1 MRFIDAESDNAG
13 NQDDWHD
20 EDNTGYEE
28 EDDWWFDDE
37 PGDDDWP
44 GDVYPG
50 MFDDGW
56 TAFDG
61 VLNQRMATRT
71 GPGTKYTEDHG
82 SLPESTEIVVYARE
96 DSGGTPWA
104 LVEFVRD
111 GKLVRAY
118 TGMKR
123 VDVEQ
128 ANLPKTTKKPK
139 TAVVIEDTTVYYGP
153 DAKYYLALDNPVA
166 AGTEVLV
173 YGVDRDFA
181 LVEYAKEDGDWI
193 RAWVSMPLVAFHTAF

>member
-1 MRFIDAESDNAG
+1 MVDPEGHIQYYDEG
-13 NQDDWHD
+13 DWH
-20 EDNTGYEE
+20 
-28 EDDWWFDDE
+28 EDDDDNWWFDDE
-37 PGDDDWP
+37 PHDDDWLN
-44 GDVYPG
+44 DIYPG
-50 MFDDGW
+50 MFNDGW

-61 VLNQRMATRT
+61 ALNQRMATRT

-82 SLPESTEIVVYARE
+82 TLPESTEIVIYAQE
-96 DSGGTPWA
+96 DSGGTPWV
-104 LVEFVRD
+104 LVEFVRN

-139 TAVVIEDTTVYYGP
+139 TAVVIGDTTVYYGP
-153 DAKYYLALDNPVA
+153 DAQYYLAVDTPVT

-173 YGVDRDFA
+173 YGVDRDYA
-181 LVEYAKEDGDWI
+181 LVEYAREDGAWM
-193 RAWVSMPLVAFHTAF
+193 RAWIPISLVDIK